1 MWFLFYGQNARI
13 FKSNVKNKG
22 GEKKKNKGGEKC
34 LKQVR
39 EGKKEELK
47 QKGLVES
54 SVWGLEKDHKVE
66 WLRSRVGQER

>member
-13 FKSNVKNKG
+13 FKSNVKNR
-22 GEKKKNKGGEKC
+22 GGEKC

-47 QKGLVES
+47 QKGLVKS